1 MSDAVTQR
9 VISVIA
15 KTRKIPPETISLD
28 ASLEELGIDSLD
40 GLNLIFELEEE
51 FDISIPDE
59 KVLHMS
65 NVRQIVDG
73 LQKLLSEGDTMD
85 TGAVAQS

>member
-1 MSDAVTQR
+1 M
-9 VISVIA
+9 
-15 KTRKIPPETISLD
+15 
-28 ASLEELGIDSLD
+28 D

>member
-73 LQKLLSEGDTMD
+73 LQKLLSEGDNMD

>member
-51 FDISIPDE
+51 FDIGIPDE

-73 LQKLLSEGDTMD
+73 LQKLLSGGDTMD